1 MRQHAD
7 NLLSND
13 NDFTWSL
20 MEGDGIWNKGKEIWK
35 VKTQKRNSKKSE
47 EISQKTNLKDFN
59 LYTIFHLSISLWHN
73 GL

>member
-20 MEGDGIWNKGKEIWK
+20 MEGDGIWNKGKEI
-35 VKTQKRNSKKSE
+35 
-47 EISQKTNLKDFN
+47 
-59 LYTIFHLSISLWHN
+59 
-73 GL
+73 